1 MKIRSF
7 SLKRNICLV
16 IAAGGLTLGF
26 AACSN
31 GGNPTPT
38 HQPNNHTPSGTVP
51 KPPGSGN

>member
-1 MKIRSF
+1 MRARTI
-7 SLKRNICLV
+7 SLKRKIYLV
-16 IAAGGLTLGF
+16 VGAGGLTLSL

-38 HQPNNHTPSGTVP
+38 HQPNNHTPTGTVP